1 LGICTKL
8 GNCPFNWVDSLP
20 DIFKTTALT
29 IPEQEKT
36 STKFKFKPQLSGLRF
51 CAVLFVVVYH
61 FSFFLIGLKNWHY
74 DLGSFIVFFFVLSS
88 YLITRI
94 LLDAKRKAIGKG
106 MPVWKVAV
114 AFLTRRTLRIFPAYY
129 LYLLILWLFPLE
141 GHDLRQHPA
150 YYFGY
155 IYNVWIFITDS
166 WGPYAV
172 HLWTLAVEEQFYIIW
187 PWIILFIPTKY
198 LSRIFILMAASAV
211 AFRII
216 FLTISPL
223 KPVFP
228 VLVLMP
234 ACIDS
239 FAAGALLA
247 YLHYTGKENNQWL
260 KWVSFIAIP
269 VWLLLI
275 LTNHHRIFIG
285 LDRVFISLFAV
296 TIIDIANRG
305 YTGIAKIFLENRL
318 VQYLSKI
325 SYGIYLYHLIATL
338 FFWRIF
344 EIAQHALV
352 GSGYDLS
359 SAGKIFASPYISFW
373 IYFILAVGCA
383 TFSWYCVEQP
393 FNNLKKLFD
402 YVMPRKAK
410 SLKPKA

>member
-344 EIAQHALV
+344 EIAQHALI

>member
-1 LGICTKL
+1 
-8 GNCPFNWVDSLP
+8 
-20 DIFKTTALT
+20 LT
-29 IPEQEKT
+29 ISEQEKPV
-36 STKFKFKPQLSGLRF
+36 TKFKFKPQLSGLRF

-61 FSFFLIGLKNWHY
+61 FSVFLIGLKSWHY

-94 LLDAKRKAIGKG
+94 LIDAKRKAIGKG

-114 AFLTRRTLRIFPAYY
+114 AFLTRRTLRIFPACY

-141 GHDLRQHPA
+141 GYDLRQHPG

-155 IYNVWIFITDS
+155 IYNVWIFITSS

-187 PWIILFIPTKY
+187 PWIILFIPTKH
-198 LSRIFILMAASAV
+198 LFKVFLLMAVSAV

-216 FLTISPL
+216 FITVYPYQ
-223 KPVFP
+223 PVFP
-228 VLVLMP
+228 MLVLMP
-234 ACIDS
+234 SCIDS

-247 YLHYTGKENNQWL
+247 YLHYTGRENNQWL
-260 KWVSFIAIP
+260 KWASFIAIP
-269 VWLLLI
+269 VWILLI
-275 LTNHHRIFIG
+275 LTNHHRSFIG

-296 TIIDIANRG
+296 TVIDIANRG
-305 YTGIAKIFLENRL
+305 YTGIAKLFLENRV

-338 FFWRIF
+338 FFWKLF
-344 EIAQHALV
+344 EIAQHALI

-373 IYFILAVGCA
+373 IYFILAIGCA
-383 TFSWYCVEQP
+383 TISWYCVEQP
-393 FNNLKKLFD
+393 FNNLKKLFN

-410 SLKPKA
+410 SSKHKAEGLKP